1 MTRCCDAIPFPG
13 MSLSMPGNTLKSSAV
28 HNSLRQD
35 HEETPRA
42 ADFEGKHVENKICFD
57 SNNEKQRILT
67 DLDGFGPCKIRVSQ
81 KFPTILLEPRPVD
94 FSPLELGSVSLSS
107 LKYLAHLGEN
117 QQRDGRN
124 VAAWAVSTH
133 GYSNPRNMDCN

>member
-57 SNNEKQRILT
+57 SNHEKQRILT

-94 FSPLELGSVSLSS
+94 FSPPVRSARSDCLSS
-107 LKYLAHLGEN
+107 LKYLAHLGFQVHS
-117 QQRDGRN
+117 QQDGLSH
-124 VAAWAVSTH
+124 VA
-133 GYSNPRNMDCN
+133 G